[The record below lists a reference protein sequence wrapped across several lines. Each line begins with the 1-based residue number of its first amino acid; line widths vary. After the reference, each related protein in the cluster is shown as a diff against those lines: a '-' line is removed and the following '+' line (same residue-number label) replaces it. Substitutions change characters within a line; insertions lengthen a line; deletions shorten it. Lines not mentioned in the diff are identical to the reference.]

1 MICRPKDYGVTFIS
15 FSYSGTDFVNWGINF
30 KMESCDEPLEKYAL
44 SGPLL
49 MPRKAAACRV
59 ICSAAGGPHRHSF
72 LPKESVQSSL

>member
-1 MICRPKDYGVTFIS
+1 
-15 FSYSGTDFVNWGINF
+15 
-30 KMESCDEPLEKYAL
+30 MESCDEPLEKYAS

-72 LPKESVQSSL
+72 PPNHFLESATNREITDEPEKECWDNQALVFLGVHL